1 MKKCPFCAE
10 EILDEAVKCKHCGSM
25 LTGEEKQS
33 ATSKES
39 KKGSSFSFLGLCGAF
54 LAVVGL
60 AVSCTAGMVG
70 NSTVAILGIVLLL
83 VGAGLGAKYK

>member
-1 MKKCPFCAE
+1 MPFCAE

-25 LTGEEKQS
+25 LTAEQKQS
-33 ATSKES
+33 ATPKES
-39 KKGSSFSFLGLCGAF
+39 KKGSSFSLLGLCGAF

-70 NSTVAILGIVLLL
+70 NSNVVILGIVLLL